1 MSESYIGLAP
11 SYGVFEKQ
19 VISSFDKLDASSTPQ
34 TYTKYALDFDVVQS
48 TQILVSLDG
57 IVQEPD
63 YSYSVGRDASGNMQL
78 SFADDLGGGNDY
90 AGARTVG
97 SVTLTSGSTT
107 ISTVSNTGVFNIGQP
122 VGGNASIPANTFI
135 TAIPSST
142 TLTISNA
149 ATGSGSANQTIKI
162 GSRIFVTYLGKQL
175 LTPSANNA
183 NTYPKLDL
191 FTGDGSDTTFVLS
204 ATPPSAGALMV
215 FVDGVFQREGSSN
228 AWTLSGDTLTFTTA
242 PANTAAI
249 AVMHLATEQSFLP
262 TVVDRTVTNAKIS
275 LSNSNTNTQPTKN
288 TNFSASTL
296 TINSAGT
303 GKTYTVDDLLVYLNG
318 VCLTPTTDYTVSG
331 TTLTLVDNGGSALA
345 APSGSTIVVRYLPK

>member
-19 VISSFDKLDASSTPQ
+19 VIAGTTATSYP
-34 TYTKYALDFDVVQS
+34 LDFDVAQA
-48 TQILVSLDG
+48 TQLMVSLDG

-78 SFADDLGGGNDY
+78 TFASALTEQT
-90 AGARTVG
+90 AS

-107 ISTVSNTGVFNIGQP
+107 ISSVTNTGLYNVGQP
-122 VGGNASIPANTFI
+122 ITGNANIPANTFI

-204 ATPPSAGALMV
+204 TTPPSAGAIMV

-228 AWTLSGDTLTFTTA
+228 AWTLSGDTVTFTAA
-242 PANTAAI
+242 PANTANI
-249 AVMHLATEQSFLP
+249 SVMHLATEQSFLP

-275 LSNSNTNTQPTKN
+275 LSNSNANTSPTIDN
-288 TNFSASTL
+288 NFGAATK

-318 VCLTPTTDYTVSG
+318 VHLIPTTDYTVSG
-331 TTLTLVDNGGSALA
+331 TTLTLVGG
-345 APSGSTIVVRYLPK
+345 APGAGSSLVVRYLPK

>member
-19 VISSFDKLDASSTPQ
+19 VIAGTTATS
-34 TYTKYALDFDVVQS
+34 YALDFDVVQA
-48 TQILVSLDG
+48 TQLMVSLDG

-63 YSYSVGRDASGNMQL
+63 YSYSVGRSATGTMQL
-78 SFADDLGGGNDY
+78 TFASALTEQT
-90 AGARTVG
+90 AS

-107 ISTVSNTGVFNIGQP
+107 ISAVSNTGLYNVGQP
-122 VGGNASIPANTFI
+122 ITGNANIPANTFI

-191 FTGDGSDTTFVLS
+191 FTGNGSLVNFDLS
-204 ATPPSAGALMV
+204 TTPPSAGAIMV

-228 AWTLSGDTLTFTTA
+228 AWTLSGDTLTFTAA
-242 PANTAAI
+242 PANTANI

-262 TVVDRTVTNAKIS
+262 TVVDRSVTNAKIS
-275 LSNSNTNTQPTKN
+275 LSNSNANTSPTIDN
-288 TNFSASTL
+288 NFGAATK

-318 VCLTPTTDYTVSG
+318 VHLIPTTDYTVSG
-331 TTLTLVDNGGSALA
+331 TTLTLVGG
-345 APSGSTIVVRYLPK
+345 APGAGSSLVVRYLPK

>member
-19 VISSFDKLDASSTPQ
+19 VIAGTTETSYL
-34 TYTKYALDFDVVQS
+34 LDFDVVQA
-48 TQILVSLDG
+48 TQLMVSLDG

-63 YSYSVGRDASGNMQL
+63 YAYSVGRDASGNMQL
-78 SFADDLGGGNDY
+78 TFASALTEQT
-90 AGARTVG
+90 AS

-107 ISTVSNTGVFNIGQP
+107 ISAVSNTGLYNVGQP
-122 VGGNASIPANTFI
+122 ITGNANIPANTFI

-175 LTPSANNA
+175 LTPSANKA
-183 NTYPKLDL
+183 ITYPKLDL

-204 ATPPSAGALMV
+204 TTPPSAGALMV

-228 AWTLSGDTLTFTTA
+228 AWTLSGDTLTFTAA
-242 PANTAAI
+242 PANTANI

-275 LSNSNTNTQPTKN
+275 LSNSNANTSPTIDN
-288 TNFSASTL
+288 NFGAATK

-318 VCLTPTTDYTVSG
+318 VHLIPTTDYTVSG
-331 TTLTLVDNGGSALA
+331 TTLTLVGG
-345 APSGSTIVVRYLPK
+345 APGAGSSLVVRYLPK

>member
-19 VISSFDKLDASSTPQ
+19 VIAGTTATS
-34 TYTKYALDFDVVQS
+34 YALDFDVVQA
-48 TQILVSLDG
+48 TQLMVSLDG

-63 YSYSVGRDASGNMQL
+63 YAYSVGRDASGNMQL
-78 SFADDLGGGNDY
+78 TFASALTVTAESGRTIGVTSDTI
-90 AGARTVG
+90 TVG
-97 SVTLTSGSTT
+97 NSG
-107 ISTVSNTGVFNIGQP
+107 VYNIGQS
-122 VGGNASIPANTFI
+122 VSNANIPANTFI
-135 TAIPSST
+135 TSIPSST
-142 TLTISNA
+142 SIKLSNKSTNA
-149 ATGSGSANQTIKI
+149 SSVSSQTINI

-183 NTYPKLDL
+183 NTYPKLET
-191 FTGDGSDTTFVLS
+191 FTGDGSDTTFELS
-204 ATPPSAGALMV
+204 TTPPSAGALMV

-228 AWTLSGDTLTFTTA
+228 AWTLSGDTVTFTGA
-242 PANTAAI
+242 PANTANI

-275 LSNSNTNTQPTKN
+275 LSNSNANTSPTIDN
-288 TNFSASTL
+288 NFGAATK

-318 VCLTPTTDYTVSG
+318 VHLIPTTDYTVSG
-331 TTLTLVDNGGSALA
+331 TTLTLVGG
-345 APSGSTIVVRYLPK
+345 APGAGSSLVVRYLPK

>member
-204 ATPPSAGALMV
+204 ATPPSAGAIMV

-228 AWTLSGDTLTFTTA
+228 AWTLSGDTVTFTGA
-242 PANTAAI
+242 PANTADI

-275 LSNSNTNTQPTKN
+275 LSNSNANTQPTIDN
-288 TNFSASTL
+288 SFASATK

-318 VCLTPTTDYTVSG
+318 VHLIPTTDYTVSG
-331 TTLTLVDNGGSALA
+331 TTLTLVGG
-345 APSGSTIVVRYLPK
+345 APGAGSSLVVRYLPK

>member
-19 VISSFDKLDASSTPQ
+19 VIAGTTETSYL
-34 TYTKYALDFDVVQS
+34 LDFDVVQA
-48 TQILVSLDG
+48 TQLMVSLDG

-63 YSYSVGRDASGNMQL
+63 YSYSVGRSATGTMQL
-78 SFADDLGGGNDY
+78 TFASALTEQT
-90 AGARTVG
+90 AS

-107 ISTVSNTGVFNIGQP
+107 ISAVSNTGLYNVGQP
-122 VGGNASIPANTFI
+122 ITGNANIPANTFI

-191 FTGDGSDTTFVLS
+191 FTGDGSLVNFVLS
-204 ATPPSAGALMV
+204 TTPPSAGAFMV

-228 AWTLSGDTLTFTTA
+228 AWTLSGDTLTFTAA
-242 PANTAAI
+242 PANTANI

-275 LSNSNTNTQPTKN
+275 LSNSNANTSPTIDN
-288 TNFSASTL
+288 NFGAATK

-318 VCLTPTTDYTVSG
+318 VHLIPTTDYTVSG
-331 TTLTLVDNGGSALA
+331 TTLTLVGG
-345 APSGSTIVVRYLPK
+345 APGAGSSLVVRYLPK

>member
-19 VISSFDKLDASSTPQ
+19 VIAGTTATSYP
-34 TYTKYALDFDVVQS
+34 LDFDVVQA
-48 TQILVSLDG
+48 TQLMVSLDG

-78 SFADDLGGGNDY
+78 TFASALTEQT
-90 AGARTVG
+90 AS

-107 ISTVSNTGVFNIGQP
+107 ISSVTNTGLYNVGQP
-122 VGGNASIPANTFI
+122 ITGNANIPANTFI

-204 ATPPSAGALMV
+204 TTPPSAGAIMV

-228 AWTLSGDTLTFTTA
+228 AWTLSGDTVTFTAA
-242 PANTAAI
+242 PANTANI
-249 AVMHLATEQSFLP
+249 SVMHLATEQSFLP

-275 LSNSNTNTQPTKN
+275 LSNSNANTAPTKN

>member
-1 MSESYIGLAP
+1 MSESYIGLTP

-19 VISSFDKLDASSTPQ
+19 VIAGTTATSYP
-34 TYTKYALDFDVVQS
+34 LDFDVAQA
-48 TQILVSLDG
+48 TQLMVSLDG

-78 SFADDLGGGNDY
+78 TFASALTEQT
-90 AGARTVG
+90 AS

-107 ISTVSNTGVFNIGQP
+107 ISAVSNTGLYNVGQP
-122 VGGNASIPANTFI
+122 ITGNANIPANTFI

-204 ATPPSAGALMV
+204 TTPPSAGALMV

-228 AWTLSGDTLTFTTA
+228 AWTLSGDTVTFTAA
-242 PANTAAI
+242 PANTANI
-249 AVMHLATEQSFLP
+249 SVMHLATEQSFLP

-275 LSNSNTNTQPTKN
+275 LSNSNANTAPTIDN
-288 TNFSASTL
+288 NFGAATK

-318 VCLTPTTDYTVSG
+318 VHLIPTTDYTVSG
-331 TTLTLVDNGGSALA
+331 TTLTLVGG
-345 APSGSTIVVRYLPK
+345 APGAGSSLVVRYLPK

>member
-19 VISSFDKLDASSTPQ
+19 VIAGTTETS
-34 TYTKYALDFDVVQS
+34 YALDFDVVQA
-48 TQILVSLDG
+48 TQLMVSLDG

-63 YSYSVGRDASGNMQL
+63 YAYSVGRSATGTMQL
-78 SFADDLGGGNDY
+78 TFASALTEQT
-90 AGARTVG
+90 ASST
-97 SVTLTSGSTT
+97 TLTSGSTT
-107 ISTVSNTGVFNIGQP
+107 ISALANTGLYNVGQP
-122 VGGNASIPANTFI
+122 ITGNANIPANTFI

-149 ATGSGSANQTIKI
+149 ATGSGSTNQTIKI

-228 AWTLSGDTLTFTTA
+228 AWTLSGDTVTFTAA

-275 LSNSNTNTQPTKN
+275 LSNSNANTSPTKN

>member
-19 VISSFDKLDASSTPQ
+19 VIAGTTETS
-34 TYTKYALDFDVVQS
+34 YALDFDVVQA
-48 TQILVSLDG
+48 TQLMVSLDG

-63 YSYSVGRDASGNMQL
+63 YAYSVGRSATGTMQL
-78 SFADDLGGGNDY
+78 TFASALTEQT
-90 AGARTVG
+90 ASST
-97 SVTLTSGSTT
+97 TLTSGSTT
-107 ISTVSNTGVFNIGQP
+107 ISAVSNTGVYNVGQP
-122 VGGNASIPANTFI
+122 ITGNANIPANTFI

-204 ATPPSAGALMV
+204 ATPPSAGAIMV

-228 AWTLSGDTLTFTTA
+228 AWTLSGDTVTFTAA

-262 TVVDRTVTNAKIS
+262 TVTDRTVTNAKIS
-275 LSNSNTNTQPTKN
+275 LSYSNANTGPTTN

-296 TINSAGT
+296 TIKSAGT
-303 GKTYTVDDLLVYLNG
+303 GKVYTVDDLLVYLNG
-318 VCLTPTTDYTVSG
+318 VCLTPTTDYTVLG

>member
-19 VISSFDKLDASSTPQ
+19 VIAGTTATS
-34 TYTKYALDFDVVQS
+34 YALDFDVAQA
-48 TQILVSLDG
+48 TQLMVSLDG

-63 YSYSVGRDASGNMQL
+63 YSYSVGRSATGTMQL
-78 SFADDLGGGNDY
+78 TFASALTEQT
-90 AGARTVG
+90 ASST
-97 SVTLTSGSTT
+97 TLTSGSTT
-107 ISTVSNTGVFNIGQP
+107 ISALANTGLYNVGQP
-122 VGGNASIPANTFI
+122 ITGNANIPANTFI

-204 ATPPSAGALMV
+204 ATPPSAGAIMV

-242 PANTAAI
+242 PANTANI

-262 TVVDRTVTNAKIS
+262 TVTDRTVTNAKIS
-275 LSNSNTNTQPTKN
+275 LSNSNANTSPTKN

>member
-19 VISSFDKLDASSTPQ
+19 VIAGT
-34 TYTKYALDFDVVQS
+34 TATTYALDFDVVQA
-48 TQILVSLDG
+48 TQLMASLDG

-63 YSYSVGRDASGNMQL
+63 YSYSVGRSATGTMQL
-78 SFADDLGGGNDY
+78 TFASALTEQT
-90 AGARTVG
+90 ASST
-97 SVTLTSGSTT
+97 TLTSGSTT
-107 ISTVSNTGVFNIGQP
+107 ISAVTNTGLYNVGQP
-122 VGGNASIPANTFI
+122 ITGNANIPANTFI

-204 ATPPSAGALMV
+204 TTPPSAGALMV

-228 AWTLSGDTLTFTTA
+228 AWTLSGDTLTFTAA
-242 PANTAAI
+242 PANTANI

-262 TVVDRTVTNAKIS
+262 TVTDRTVTNAKIS
-275 LSNSNTNTQPTKN
+275 LSNSNANTSPTIDNSFAAATK
-288 TNFSASTL
+288 

-318 VCLTPTTDYTVSG
+318 VHLIPTTDYTVSG
-331 TTLTLVDNGGSALA
+331 TTLTLVGG
-345 APSGSTIVVRYLPK
+345 APGAGSSLVVRYLPK

>member
-19 VISSFDKLDASSTPQ
+19 VIAGTTATS
-34 TYTKYALDFDVVQS
+34 YALDFDVVQA
-48 TQILVSLDG
+48 TQLMVSLDG

-63 YSYSVGRDASGNMQL
+63 YAYSVGRDASGNMQL
-78 SFADDLGGGNDY
+78 TFASALTEQT
-90 AGARTVG
+90 AS

-107 ISTVSNTGVFNIGQP
+107 ISAVTNTGLYNVGQP
-122 VGGNASIPANTFI
+122 VTGNANIPANTFI

-191 FTGDGSDTTFVLS
+191 FTGNGSLVNFDLS
-204 ATPPSAGALMV
+204 TTPPSAGALMV

-228 AWTLSGDTLTFTTA
+228 AWTLSGDTVTFTTA
-242 PANTAAI
+242 PANTANI
-249 AVMHLATEQSFLP
+249 SVMHLATEQSFLP

-275 LSNSNTNTQPTKN
+275 LSNSNANTSPTIDN
-288 TNFSASTL
+288 NFGAATK

-318 VCLTPTTDYTVSG
+318 VHLIPTTDYTVSG
-331 TTLTLVDNGGSALA
+331 TTLTLVGG
-345 APSGSTIVVRYLPK
+345 APGAGSSLVVRYLPK

>member
-19 VISSFDKLDASSTPQ
+19 VIAGTTATSYP
-34 TYTKYALDFDVVQS
+34 LDFDVVQA
-48 TQILVSLDG
+48 TQLMVSLDG

-78 SFADDLGGGNDY
+78 TFASALTEQT
-90 AGARTVG
+90 AS

-107 ISTVSNTGVFNIGQP
+107 ISAVTNTGLYNVGQP
-122 VGGNASIPANTFI
+122 ITGNANIPANTFI

-204 ATPPSAGALMV
+204 TTPPSAGALMV

-228 AWTLSGDTLTFTTA
+228 AWTLSGDTVTFTAA
-242 PANTAAI
+242 PANTANI
-249 AVMHLATEQSFLP
+249 SVMHLATEQSFLP

-275 LSNSNTNTQPTKN
+275 LSNSNANTAPTKN

>member
-19 VISSFDKLDASSTPQ
+19 VIAGTTETSYL
-34 TYTKYALDFDVVQS
+34 LDFDVVQA
-48 TQILVSLDG
+48 TQLMVSLDG

-63 YSYSVGRDASGNMQL
+63 YSYSVGRDENGKMKLTFASALTEQTA
-78 SFADDLGGGNDY
+78 S
-90 AGARTVG
+90 

-107 ISTVSNTGVFNIGQP
+107 ISSVTNTGLYNVGQP
-122 VGGNASIPANTFI
+122 ITGNANIPANTFI

-204 ATPPSAGALMV
+204 TTPPSAGAIMV

-228 AWTLSGDTLTFTTA
+228 AWTLSGDTVTFTAA
-242 PANTAAI
+242 PANTANI
-249 AVMHLATEQSFLP
+249 SVMHLATEQSFLP

-275 LSNSNTNTQPTKN
+275 LSNSNANTAPTIDN
-288 TNFSASTL
+288 NFGAATK

-318 VCLTPTTDYTVSG
+318 VHLIPTTDYTVSG
-331 TTLTLVDNGGSALA
+331 TTLTLVGG
-345 APSGSTIVVRYLPK
+345 APGAGSSLVVRYLPK

>member
-19 VISSFDKLDASSTPQ
+19 VIAGTTATSYP
-34 TYTKYALDFDVVQS
+34 LDFDVVQA
-48 TQILVSLDG
+48 TQLMVSLDG

-63 YSYSVGRDASGNMQL
+63 YAYSVGRDASGNMQL
-78 SFADDLGGGNDY
+78 TFASALTEQT
-90 AGARTVG
+90 AS
-97 SVTLTSGSTT
+97 SVALTSGSTT
-107 ISTVSNTGVFNIGQP
+107 ISSVTNTGLYNVGQP
-122 VGGNASIPANTFI
+122 ITGNANIPANTFI

-204 ATPPSAGALMV
+204 TTPPSAGAIMV

-228 AWTLSGDTLTFTTA
+228 AWTLSGDTVTFTAA
-242 PANTAAI
+242 PANTANI
-249 AVMHLATEQSFLP
+249 SVMHLATEQSFLP
-262 TVVDRTVTNAKIS
+262 TVVDRSVTNAKIS
-275 LSNSNTNTQPTKN
+275 LSNSNANTSPTKN

>member
-19 VISSFDKLDASSTPQ
+19 VIAGTTATSYP
-34 TYTKYALDFDVVQS
+34 LDFDVVQA
-48 TQILVSLDG
+48 TQLMVSLDG

-78 SFADDLGGGNDY
+78 TFASALTEQT
-90 AGARTVG
+90 AS
-97 SVTLTSGSTT
+97 SVALTSGSTT
-107 ISTVSNTGVFNIGQP
+107 ISSVTNTGLYNVGQP
-122 VGGNASIPANTFI
+122 ITGNANIPANTFI

-204 ATPPSAGALMV
+204 TTPPSAGAIMV

-228 AWTLSGDTLTFTTA
+228 AWTLSGDTVTFTAA
-242 PANTAAI
+242 PANTANI
-249 AVMHLATEQSFLP
+249 SVMHLATEQSFLP

-275 LSNSNTNTQPTKN
+275 LSNSNANTSPTIDN
-288 TNFSASTL
+288 NFGAATK

-318 VCLTPTTDYTVSG
+318 VHLIPTTDYTVSG
-331 TTLTLVDNGGSALA
+331 TTLTLVGG
-345 APSGSTIVVRYLPK
+345 APGAGSSLVVRYLPK

>member
-19 VISSFDKLDASSTPQ
+19 VIAGTTATS
-34 TYTKYALDFDVVQS
+34 YALDFDVVQA
-48 TQILVSLDG
+48 TQLMVSLDG

-63 YSYSVGRDASGNMQL
+63 YAYSVGRDASGNMQL
-78 SFADDLGGGNDY
+78 TFASALTEQT
-90 AGARTVG
+90 AS

-107 ISTVSNTGVFNIGQP
+107 ISAVSNTGLYNVGQP
-122 VGGNASIPANTFI
+122 ITGNANIPANTFI

-183 NTYPKLDL
+183 RTYPKLDL

-204 ATPPSAGALMV
+204 TTPPSAGAIMV

-228 AWTLSGDTLTFTTA
+228 AWTLSGDTLTFTAA
-242 PANTAAI
+242 PANTANI

-275 LSNSNTNTQPTKN
+275 LSYSNANTAPTTN

-296 TINSAGT
+296 TIKSAGT
-303 GKTYTVDDLLVYLNG
+303 GKAYTVDDLLVYLNG

>member
-19 VISSFDKLDASSTPQ
+19 VIAGTTATS
-34 TYTKYALDFDVVQS
+34 YALDFDVVQA
-48 TQILVSLDG
+48 TQLMVSLDG

-63 YSYSVGRDASGNMQL
+63 YSYSVGRSATGTMQL
-78 SFADDLGGGNDY
+78 TFASALTEQT
-90 AGARTVG
+90 AS

-107 ISTVSNTGVFNIGQP
+107 ISAVSNTGLYNVGQP
-122 VGGNASIPANTFI
+122 ITGNANIPANTFI

-204 ATPPSAGALMV
+204 TTPPSAGALMV

-242 PANTAAI
+242 PANTANI

-262 TVVDRTVTNAKIS
+262 TVTDRTVTNAKIS
-275 LSNSNTNTQPTKN
+275 LSNSNANTSPTIDN
-288 TNFSASTL
+288 NFGAATK

-318 VCLTPTTDYTVSG
+318 VHLIPTTDYTVSG
-331 TTLTLVDNGGSALA
+331 TTLTLVGG
-345 APSGSTIVVRYLPK
+345 APGAGSSLVVRYLPK

>member
-19 VISSFDKLDASSTPQ
+19 VIAGTTETSYL
-34 TYTKYALDFDVVQS
+34 LDFDVVQA
-48 TQILVSLDG
+48 TQLMVSLDG

-63 YSYSVGRDASGNMQL
+63 YAYSVGRDASGNMQL
-78 SFADDLGGGNDY
+78 TFASALTEQT
-90 AGARTVG
+90 AS

-107 ISTVSNTGVFNIGQP
+107 ISALANTGLYNVGQP
-122 VGGNASIPANTFI
+122 ITGNANIPANTFI

-191 FTGDGSDTTFVLS
+191 FTGNGSLVNFDLS
-204 ATPPSAGALMV
+204 TTPPSAGAIMV

-228 AWTLSGDTLTFTTA
+228 AWTLSGDTLTFTAA
-242 PANTAAI
+242 PANTANI

-262 TVVDRTVTNAKIS
+262 TVVDRSVTNAKIS
-275 LSNSNTNTQPTKN
+275 LSNSNANTSPTIDN
-288 TNFSASTL
+288 NFGAATK

-318 VCLTPTTDYTVSG
+318 VHLIPTTDYTVSG
-331 TTLTLVDNGGSALA
+331 TTLTLVGG
-345 APSGSTIVVRYLPK
+345 APGAGSSLVVRYLPK

>member
-19 VISSFDKLDASSTPQ
+19 VIAGTTATSYP
-34 TYTKYALDFDVVQS
+34 LDFDVVQA
-48 TQILVSLDG
+48 TQLMVSLDG

-78 SFADDLGGGNDY
+78 TFASALTEQT
-90 AGARTVG
+90 AS

-107 ISTVSNTGVFNIGQP
+107 ISAVSNTGIYNVGQP
-122 VGGNASIPANTFI
+122 VTGNANIPANTFI

-204 ATPPSAGALMV
+204 ATPPSAGAIMV

-228 AWTLSGDTLTFTTA
+228 AWTLSGDTVTFTAA
-242 PANTAAI
+242 PANTANI

-275 LSNSNTNTQPTKN
+275 LSNSNANTAPTIDN
-288 TNFSASTL
+288 NFGAATK

-318 VCLTPTTDYTVSG
+318 VHLIPTTDYTVSG
-331 TTLTLVDNGGSALA
+331 TTLTLVGG
-345 APSGSTIVVRYLPK
+345 APGAGSSLVVRYLPK

>member
-19 VISSFDKLDASSTPQ
+19 VIAGTTATSYP
-34 TYTKYALDFDVVQS
+34 LDFDVVQA
-48 TQILVSLDG
+48 TQLMVSLDG

-63 YSYSVGRDASGNMQL
+63 YAYSVGRDASGNMQL
-78 SFADDLGGGNDY
+78 TFASALTEQT
-90 AGARTVG
+90 AS

-107 ISTVSNTGVFNIGQP
+107 ISSVTNTGLYNVGQP
-122 VGGNASIPANTFI
+122 ITGNANIPANTFI

-204 ATPPSAGALMV
+204 TTPPSAGAIMV

-228 AWTLSGDTLTFTTA
+228 AWTLSGDTVTFTAA
-242 PANTAAI
+242 PANTANI

-262 TVVDRTVTNAKIS
+262 TVVDRSVTNAKIS
-275 LSNSNTNTQPTKN
+275 LSNSNANTSPTKN

>member
-19 VISSFDKLDASSTPQ
+19 VIAGTTETSYL
-34 TYTKYALDFDVVQS
+34 LDFDVVQA
-48 TQILVSLDG
+48 TQLMVSLDG

-63 YSYSVGRDASGNMQL
+63 YAYSVGRDASGNMQL
-78 SFADDLGGGNDY
+78 TFASALTEQT
-90 AGARTVG
+90 AS

-107 ISTVSNTGVFNIGQP
+107 ISAVSNTGLYNVGQP
-122 VGGNASIPANTFI
+122 ITGNANIPANTFI

-204 ATPPSAGALMV
+204 TTPPSAGAIMV

-228 AWTLSGDTLTFTTA
+228 AWTLSGDTLTFTAA
-242 PANTAAI
+242 PANTANI

-275 LSNSNTNTQPTKN
+275 LSNSNANTSPTIDN
-288 TNFSASTL
+288 NFGAATK

-318 VCLTPTTDYTVSG
+318 VHLIPTTDYTVSG
-331 TTLTLVDNGGSALA
+331 TTLTLVGG
-345 APSGSTIVVRYLPK
+345 APGAGSSLVVRYLPK

>member
-19 VISSFDKLDASSTPQ
+19 VIAGTTETSYL
-34 TYTKYALDFDVVQS
+34 LDFDVVQA
-48 TQILVSLDG
+48 TQLMVSLDG

-78 SFADDLGGGNDY
+78 TFASALTEQT
-90 AGARTVG
+90 AS
-97 SVTLTSGSTT
+97 SVTLTSGSAT
-107 ISTVSNTGVFNIGQP
+107 ISAVTNTGLYNVGQP
-122 VGGNASIPANTFI
+122 ITGNANIPANTFI

-204 ATPPSAGALMV
+204 TTPPSAGALMV

-228 AWTLSGDTLTFTTA
+228 AWTLSGDTVTFTAA
-242 PANTAAI
+242 PANTANI
-249 AVMHLATEQSFLP
+249 SVMHLATEQSFLP

-275 LSNSNTNTQPTKN
+275 LSNSNANTAPTKN

>member
-19 VISSFDKLDASSTPQ
+19 VIAGTTATSYP
-34 TYTKYALDFDVVQS
+34 LDFDVVQA
-48 TQILVSLDG
+48 TQLMVSLDG

-63 YSYSVGRDASGNMQL
+63 YAYSVGRDASGNMQL
-78 SFADDLGGGNDY
+78 TFASALTEQT
-90 AGARTVG
+90 AS

-107 ISTVSNTGVFNIGQP
+107 ISAVSNTGLYNVGQP
-122 VGGNASIPANTFI
+122 ITGNANIPANTFI

-204 ATPPSAGALMV
+204 TTPPSAGAIMV

-228 AWTLSGDTLTFTTA
+228 AWTLSGDTLTFTAA
-242 PANTAAI
+242 PANTANI

-262 TVVDRTVTNAKIS
+262 TVVDRSVTNAKIS
-275 LSNSNTNTQPTKN
+275 LSNSNANTSPTIDN
-288 TNFSASTL
+288 NFGAATK

-318 VCLTPTTDYTVSG
+318 VHLIPTTDYTVSG
-331 TTLTLVDNGGSALA
+331 TTLTLVGG
-345 APSGSTIVVRYLPK
+345 APGAGSSLVVRYLPK

>member
-19 VISSFDKLDASSTPQ
+19 VIAGTTATSYP
-34 TYTKYALDFDVVQS
+34 LDFDVVQA
-48 TQILVSLDG
+48 TQLMVSLDG

-63 YSYSVGRDASGNMQL
+63 YSYSVGRDENGKMQL
-78 SFADDLGGGNDY
+78 TFASALTEQT
-90 AGARTVG
+90 AS

-107 ISTVSNTGVFNIGQP
+107 ISAVTNTGLYNVGQP
-122 VGGNASIPANTFI
+122 ITGNANIPANTFI

-142 TLTISNA
+142 TLTIPNA

-183 NTYPKLDL
+183 RTYPKLDL

-204 ATPPSAGALMV
+204 ATPPSAGAIMV

-228 AWTLSGDTLTFTTA
+228 AWTLSGDTLTFTAA
-242 PANTAAI
+242 PANTANI

-275 LSNSNTNTQPTKN
+275 LSNSNANTSPTIDN
-288 TNFSASTL
+288 NFGAATK

-318 VCLTPTTDYTVSG
+318 VHLIPTTDYTVSG
-331 TTLTLVDNGGSALA
+331 TTLTLVGG
-345 APSGSTIVVRYLPK
+345 APGAGSSLVVRYLPK

>member
-19 VISSFDKLDASSTPQ
+19 VIAGTTETSYL
-34 TYTKYALDFDVVQS
+34 LDFDVVQA
-48 TQILVSLDG
+48 TQLMVSLDG

-78 SFADDLGGGNDY
+78 TFASALTEQT
-90 AGARTVG
+90 AS

-107 ISTVSNTGVFNIGQP
+107 ISAVSNTGLYNVGQP
-122 VGGNASIPANTFI
+122 ITGNANIPANTFI

-204 ATPPSAGALMV
+204 TTPPSAGAIMV

-228 AWTLSGDTLTFTTA
+228 AWTLSGDTVTFTAA

-275 LSNSNTNTQPTKN
+275 LSYSNANTGPTTN
-288 TNFSASTL
+288 TNFSTSTL
-296 TINSAGT
+296 TIKSAGT
-303 GKTYTVDDLLVYLNG
+303 GKTYTVDDILVYLNG